1 MSIDENKN
9 SNDKLLSILEINFK
23 NLDLTSMN
31 HQQLTNL
38 LVLGQKIILTSQ
50 NQINELNKIKLI

>member
-1 MSIDENKN
+1 MSIDGKTN
-9 SNDKLLSILEINFK
+9 SNDQLLSILEINFK

-31 HQQLTNL
+31 HQQLTKL